1 MPWIPDN
8 AEELLETAT
17 RQFREMFDFYRTPR
31 GCHPRAVQEWV
42 LRSVDQLAQYDSY
55 AMIRLV
61 SPRPLLMIVGSEAE
75 SAYFS
80 REAIDRAAEPKELA
94 VIDGAIDLYDRDA
107 YVTPAVAKL
116 TEFFGTCLSG

>member
-1 MPWIPDN
+1 MATALPRSDN

-17 RQFREMFDFYRTPR
+17 RQFRETFDFYRTPR
-31 GCHPRAVQEWV
+31 GYHPRAVQEWV

-75 SAYFS
+75 SANFS
-80 REAIDRAAEPKELA
+80 REAIDRAAEPEELA
-94 VIDGAIDLYDRDA
+94 VIDGATHIDLYDRDA
-107 YVTPAVAKL
+107 
-116 TEFFGTCLSG
+116 